1 MIEQWG
7 TGVRRI
13 IKSCSDAGLR
23 PPEFIETGNFLTVRF
38 YRMKNGVNA
47 KKANERA
54 NERTEKRKSYAN
66 P

>member
-13 IKSCSDAGLR
+13 IESCVEAGLN
-23 PPEFIETGNFLTVRF
+23 PPDFIETGHFLTVKF
-38 YRMKNGVNA
+38 YRMKNSVNA
-47 KKANERA
+47 KKANERKSERT
-54 NERTEKRKSYAN
+54 NERKAYTN